1 MLCHFEV
8 SQNKDLWFTLP
19 PTESQ
24 NRDLW
29 FTLPPQRSLLV
40 LWLFSAI
47 PIPILKFP
55 IFIHLVCVLFINS
68 VMDYEEDCCEL
79 CNFAFCIVT
88 PSTFQYTHETDQIAM
103 CIQTESLLI

>member
-1 MLCHFEV
+1 MGIGIVEKSHKTRRDRWGGNVNLLCHFEV
-8 SQNKDLWFTLP
+8 SQNRSVWFTLP

-24 NRDLW
+24 NRNLW

-55 IFIHLVCVLFINS
+55 IFYS
-68 VMDYEEDCCEL
+68 SSL
-79 CNFAFCIVT
+79 C
-88 PSTFQYTHETDQIAM
+88 TFY
-103 CIQTESLLI
+103 

>member
-8 SQNKDLWFTLP
+8 SQNRDLWFTLP
-19 PTESQ
+19 PTESQNRDLSFTLLPTESQ

-55 IFIHLVCVLFINS
+55 IFNS
-68 VMDYEEDCCEL
+68 SSL
-79 CNFAFCIVT
+79 C
-88 PSTFQYTHETDQIAM
+88 TF
-103 CIQTESLLI
+103 

>member
-8 SQNKDLWFTLP
+8 
-19 PTESQ
+19 SQ

-29 FTLPPQRSLLV
+29 FTLPSQRSLLV
-40 LWLFSAI
+40 SWHFSAI

-55 IFIHLVCVLFINS
+55 IFIHLVCVLFINPYL
-68 VMDYEEDCCEL
+68 DCEEDYCEY

-88 PSTFQYTHETDQIAM
+88 PSTFQYKHETDQIAM
-103 CIQTESLLI
+103 CIQTESLPI

>member
-8 SQNKDLWFTLP
+8 
-19 PTESQ
+19 

-55 IFIHLVCVLFINS
+55 ILIYLVVYFLINP
-68 VMDYEEDCCEL
+68 VMDYEISFIDNKDCCE
-79 CNFAFCIVT
+79 
-88 PSTFQYTHETDQIAM
+88 
-103 CIQTESLLI
+103 

>member
-8 SQNKDLWFTLP
+8 
-19 PTESQ
+19 SQ

-47 PIPILKFP
+47 PIPILKLP
-55 IFIHLVCVLFINS
+55 ILIHLVCVLFVNP
-68 VMDYEEDCCEL
+68 VMDYEEDCGE
-79 CNFAFCIVT
+79 
-88 PSTFQYTHETDQIAM
+88 
-103 CIQTESLLI
+103 

>member
-8 SQNKDLWFTLP
+8 SQNRDLWFTLP

-55 IFIHLVCVLFINS
+55 IFYSSSLCTFINP
-68 VMDYEEDCCEL
+68 VMDYEEDCCE
-79 CNFAFCIVT
+79 
-88 PSTFQYTHETDQIAM
+88 
-103 CIQTESLLI
+103 

>member
-8 SQNKDLWFTLP
+8 SQNGDLWYTLR
-19 PTESQ
+19 PTKSQ

-29 FTLPPQRSLLV
+29 FVLPPQQSLLV

-55 IFIHLVCVLFINS
+55 IFIRLVCVPFINP
-68 VMDYEEDCCEL
+68 VMDYEEDSAIL
-79 CNFAFCIVT
+79 HSA
-88 PSTFQYTHETDQIAM
+88 
-103 CIQTESLLI
+103 